1 MVDLRRTRNRIL
13 SNVSDSGVAKQSL
26 LSVSPER
33 ASGSL
38 AMLRQGIHSAPIPRG
53 HYIHTPIIF
62 VRNSPGAKGDPEE
75 NEIVL
80 IILVYLD
87 TQ

>member
-1 MVDLRRTRNRIL
+1 M
-13 SNVSDSGVAKQSL
+13 SDSGVAKQSL

-33 ASGSL
+33 DNDSL

-53 HYIHTPIIF
+53 HYIRTPIIL
-62 VRNSPGAKGDPEE
+62 VGNSRGAKGDPEE
-75 NEIVL
+75 DKIVL

-87 TQ
+87 SQ